1 MFKTWDIKSIRKIQ
15 HFKTRSVQDLFVC
28 LGLLHS
34 SIPIHWYALSKTKK
48 LLSSERSEEGLAYM
62 MIANI
67 QE

>member
-28 LGLLHS
+28 LGLLHG
-34 SIPIHWYALSKTKK
+34 SIPNHWYTLSKTKK
-48 LLSSERSEEGLAYM
+48 LSSERSEEGLAYM